1 MFCILP
7 SGIYVNEH
15 EGKGISTP
23 SLSSSVQY
31 YIKCFLKGVTK
42 TLGHIYVLVKKS
54 NKTQSLFILDDA
66 PENFNY
72 DSDLDDEN

>member
-7 SGIYVNEH
+7 SGICINEH
-15 EGKGISTP
+15 KDTGISTP

-31 YIKCFLKGVTK
+31 YIKCFLKGVAK
-42 TLGHIYVLVKKS
+42 TLGHIYVLVKKT
-54 NKTQSLFILDDA
+54 NKTQNLFILDDA

-72 DSDLDDEN
+72 DNDLDDEN